1 MNKLMPFVVETR
13 GTTKKK
19 DKTVYK
25 PWR

>member
-25 PWR
+25 P